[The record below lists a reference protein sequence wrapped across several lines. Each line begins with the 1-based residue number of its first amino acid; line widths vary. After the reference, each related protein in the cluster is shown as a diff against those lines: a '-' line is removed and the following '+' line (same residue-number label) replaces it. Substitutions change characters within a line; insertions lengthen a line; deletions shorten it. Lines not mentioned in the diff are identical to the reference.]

1 MSHKSKDHSKLPAP
15 HFVGHIEPRPIDQLL
30 PYASNA
36 RTHSAAQIEQI
47 AASIREFGFCNP
59 ILIGP
64 DNRIVA
70 GHARLRAAHKLGL
83 REVPVIVLGHLSE
96 TQRRALVLADN
107 QLGLHAGWDESLLR
121 EELAALTL
129 DDFPLKLIGFD
140 DAELLR
146 LLAEQAAPEGCTDP
160 DAAPPVPPLPV
171 SLPGDRWILG
181 EHRLL
186 CGDAAQRADLDTV
199 LAGEPSRMVFTDPP
213 YNVAYEGKTSRK
225 LRLAN
230 DALGDQF
237 QEFLRQACTQLME
250 VCRGA
255 IYICMSSAELH
266 TLHQAFTAAG
276 GHWSTFLIWGK
287 NHFTL
292 GRADYQRQYEPILYG
307 WPQGAEHYWCGA
319 RDQSDLWCVA
329 RPVANREHP
338 TMKPVELVER
348 AVQNSSQ
355 VGDIVLDPFAGSGT
369 TLIACERLKRRARLI
384 ELDARY
390 ADVIC
395 QRWEQ
400 FCGRPAV
407 LDSDGR
413 TFGDIARERQK
424 EAA

>member
-1 MSHKSKDHSKLPAP
+1 
-15 HFVGHIEPRPIDQLL
+15 
-30 PYASNA
+30 
-36 RTHSAAQIEQI
+36 
-47 AASIREFGFCNP
+47 
-59 ILIGP
+59 
-64 DNRIVA
+64 
-70 GHARLRAAHKLGL
+70 
-83 REVPVIVLGHLSE
+83 
-96 TQRRALVLADN
+96 
-107 QLGLHAGWDESLLR
+107 
-121 EELAALTL
+121 
-129 DDFPLKLIGFD
+129 
-140 DAELLR
+140 
-146 LLAEQAAPEGCTDP
+146 
-160 DAAPPVPPLPV
+160 
-171 SLPGDRWILG
+171 LG

-230 DALGDQF
+230 DALGGQF

-369 TLIACERLKRRARLI
+369 TLIACERLKRLRA
-384 ELDARY
+384 
-390 ADVIC
+390 
-395 QRWEQ
+395 
-400 FCGRPAV
+400 
-407 LDSDGR
+407 
-413 TFGDIARERQK
+413 
-424 EAA
+424 

>member
-1 MSHKSKDHSKLPAP
+1 
-15 HFVGHIEPRPIDQLL
+15 
-30 PYASNA
+30 
-36 RTHSAAQIEQI
+36 
-47 AASIREFGFCNP
+47 
-59 ILIGP
+59 
-64 DNRIVA
+64 
-70 GHARLRAAHKLGL
+70 
-83 REVPVIVLGHLSE
+83 
-96 TQRRALVLADN
+96 
-107 QLGLHAGWDESLLR
+107 
-121 EELAALTL
+121 
-129 DDFPLKLIGFD
+129 
-140 DAELLR
+140 
-146 LLAEQAAPEGCTDP
+146 
-160 DAAPPVPPLPV
+160 
-171 SLPGDRWILG
+171 LG

-230 DALGDQF
+230 DALGGQF

>member
-1 MSHKSKDHSKLPAP
+1 M
-15 HFVGHIEPRPIDQLL
+15 
-30 PYASNA
+30 
-36 RTHSAAQIEQI
+36 
-47 AASIREFGFCNP
+47 
-59 ILIGP
+59 
-64 DNRIVA
+64 
-70 GHARLRAAHKLGL
+70 
-83 REVPVIVLGHLSE
+83 
-96 TQRRALVLADN
+96 
-107 QLGLHAGWDESLLR
+107 
-121 EELAALTL
+121 
-129 DDFPLKLIGFD
+129 
-140 DAELLR
+140 
-146 LLAEQAAPEGCTDP
+146 
-160 DAAPPVPPLPV
+160 
-171 SLPGDRWILG
+171 
-181 EHRLL
+181 
-186 CGDAAQRADLDTV
+186 
-199 LAGEPSRMVFTDPP
+199 
-213 YNVAYEGKTSRK
+213 AYEGKTNRK
-225 LRLAN
+225 LRLEN
-230 DALGDQF
+230 DALGGQF
-237 QEFLRQACTQLME
+237 QEFLQQACARLME

-266 TLHQAFTAAG
+266 TLYQAFTAAG

-319 RDQSDLWCVA
+319 RDQDDLWCMA

-355 VGDIVLDPFAGSGT
+355 AGDTVLDPFAGSGT

-400 FCGRPAV
+400 YSAQPAV
-407 LDSDGR
+407 LHGDGR
-413 TFGDIARERQK
+413 TFGEIARERQK